1 MAAIPTSLLNGFRSF
16 LHLKKH
22 VADENSLTCAKNRTF
37 CVGNQWAKAYF
48 TKTGPLSISQDLT
61 SAVLLGSLCLIL
73 QMSATHPQPTESI
86 FLVPHSII
94 IMIQV
99 MWPCRNC
106 RYWWCCLWSASGH
119 CQRGL
124 HLVDSTR
131 MCMDREITINLVG
144 NLPRRSPGAG
154 NSFQVLQCPVLH
166 RLMCRVFVLCYPKLW
181 KWGSSGQVCP
191 GGLVS
196 NSCFFF
202 CCWH

>member
-1 MAAIPTSLLNGFRSF
+1 
-16 LHLKKH
+16 
-22 VADENSLTCAKNRTF
+22 
-37 CVGNQWAKAYF
+37 
-48 TKTGPLSISQDLT
+48 
-61 SAVLLGSLCLIL
+61 
-73 QMSATHPQPTESI
+73 MSATHPQPTESI

-119 CQRGL
+119 CQRRL
-124 HLVDSTR
+124 HSVDSTR

-202 CCWH
+202 CCWHWVSKGISQPWFKVSPVVLLSGVHCVGLAKPQVISL